1 MAEPRQ
7 RVCVTG
13 GAGFIGVRLV
23 GTLLERGNEVVVLDD
38 LSVGRRERL
47 PGDAHLVIG
56 DIRDAGVVREALAGC
71 DAVAHLAARVAIR
84 SSFEFAVED
93 ASVNLVGT
101 ASVLRGAID
110 AGTVRRFVLA
120 SSMAVY
126 ADSADARPL
135 DESHATQPAS
145 PYGVSKLAAEQ
156 LVKLMCAQAGVSGG
170 VLRLFNTY
178 GPGQTFSPYVGVVTI
193 FVNDILAGRNVTIFG
208 DGEQCRDFVHVDDVA
223 GAFALALEPGRAAG
237 TYNIGTGRA
246 TSVNSLYQQVSNAMA
261 SAASVRYVEP
271 VAGELRY
278 SIADISAAQHTFGYQ
293 PKHRIDVSIAGIV
306 AEIAAH
312 ASAAVS
318 TNQR

>member
-1 MAEPRQ
+1 MSESRR

-23 GTLLERGNEVVVLDD
+23 SALLARGSEVVVLDD
-38 LSVGRRERL
+38 LSVGRRERV
-47 PGDAHLVIG
+47 PGGARLVVG
-56 DIRDAGVVREALAGC
+56 DIRDPGAVRAALDGC

-84 SSFEFAVED
+84 SSFEFAVDD
-93 ASVNLVGT
+93 ASINLVGT
-101 ASVLRGAID
+101 ASVLRGAIA

-126 ADSADARPL
+126 ADSAEPRPL
-135 DESHATQPAS
+135 DESHPTVPAS

-156 LVKLMCAQAGVSGG
+156 LVQLLCAQAGMSGG

-193 FVNDILAGRNVTIFG
+193 FVHDLLAGRTATIFG
-208 DGEQCRDFVHVDDVA
+208 DGEQCRDLVHVDDVA
-223 GAFALALEPGRAAG
+223 GAFALALEADRAEG
-237 TYNIGTGRA
+237 TYNIGTGHA
-246 TSVNSLYQQVSNAMA
+246 TSVNAIYEQVR
-261 SAASVRYVEP
+261 AALRVTGKVGRVAP

-278 SIADISAAQHTFGYQ
+278 SIADIGAARRALGYQ
-293 PKHRIDVSIAGIV
+293 PQHRIAAGMADIV

-312 ASAAVS
+312 AAAAHA
-318 TNQR
+318 NQA

>member
-1 MAEPRQ
+1 MTESRQ
-7 RVCVTG
+7 RICVTG

-23 GTLLERGNEVVVLDD
+23 GALLERGKEVVVLDD

-47 PGDAHLVIG
+47 PAAARLVIG
-56 DIRDAGVVREALAGC
+56 DIRDAGAVRAALESC

-84 SSFEFAVED
+84 SSFDFAVDD
-93 ASVNLVGT
+93 ASINLVGT

-126 ADSADARPL
+126 ADSAAPRPL
-135 DESHATQPAS
+135 DECHQTQPAS

-156 LVKLMCAQAGVSGG
+156 LVNLMCAQAGMSGG

-178 GPGQTFSPYVGVVTI
+178 GPGQIFSPYVGVVTI
-193 FVNDILAGRNVTIFG
+193 FVNDLLAGRSVTIFG

-223 GAFALALEPGRAAG
+223 GAFVLAIEHEHANG

-246 TSVNSLYQQVSNAMA
+246 TSVNTLYQQICNAMA
-261 SAASVRYVEP
+261 GARDVRHVAP
-271 VAGELRY
+271 AAGELRY
-278 SIADISAAQHTFGYQ
+278 SIADISAAQRALGYQ
-293 PKHRIDVSIAGIV
+293 PQHRIDAGIADIV
-306 AEIAAH
+306 AEIAAN
-312 ASAAVS
+312 ASATAS
-318 TNQR
+318 AN

>member
-1 MAEPRQ
+1 MGEQRQ

-13 GAGFIGVRLV
+13 GAGFIGVKLV
-23 GTLLERGNEVVVLDD
+23 GALLERGNEVVVLDD
-38 LSVGRRERL
+38 LSVGRRERV

-126 ADSADARPL
+126 ADSAAPRPL

-145 PYGVSKLAAEQ
+145 PYGVSKLAAER
-156 LVKLMCAQAGVSGG
+156 LVNLMCAQAGVSGG

-193 FVNDILAGRNVTIFG
+193 FVNDILAGRDVTIFG

-223 GAFALALEPGRAAG
+223 GAFALAIEHGHANG

-246 TSVNSLYQQVSNAMA
+246 TSVNTLYAQVSNAMA
-261 SAASVRYVEP
+261 GAGGVCHVEP

-278 SIADISAAQHTFGYQ
+278 SIADIRAAQRALGYQ
-293 PKHRIDVSIAGIV
+293 PKHRIDAAIADIV

-312 ASAAVS
+312 ASAPS
-318 TNQR
+318 CTNQP